1 MTRTIL
7 VSNRLPVR
15 ARPDGTLERTTGGL
29 ASALSGAG
37 VDAVWVGWPGL
48 PAEAIPDRDVVS
60 AQLREIGVAPV
71 LLTQHELDTY
81 YEGYANATL
90 WPLLH
95 SMATRAV
102 FRADWSSVYRD
113 VNHRFADA
121 VLAVAAPGD
130 TVWIHDFHLFLL
142 PELLRAAGRDLR
154 IGFFLH
160 TPFPS
165 SDLFRI
171 LPERRE
177 VLNGVLGADRIG
189 FHTFGYLRHFRSAVL
204 RVLGIESD
212 VDSVRR
218 VAHTAH
224 LGVHPIGHDQQ
235 SFAKALA
242 SPAFGAAMAAHTTNL
257 GDRRLV
263 LGVERLDYTKGV
275 PQKLEV
281 IRRFLH
287 DHPEQRRSVLF
298 LLIAVPSRQGIREY
312 DELTE
317 EVQRTVGALNGQYG
331 SIGNVPIEFLHQ
343 SFPQEELAA
352 LYALADVCQVTPLV
366 DGMNLVAK
374 EFVACKVGSPA
385 ARPGALVLSEFAGA
399 AAEMS
404 EALLVNPYDV
414 EASVETLVEALAMAD
429 EERVR
434 RMQSMGRRVQR
445 LHAGTWA
452 AEFLDA
458 LTAPPRPTSGTD
470 DLPGLEGLA
479 ERWAAEL
486 RAGRSAMLLLDYDGT
501 LRGFTAVPD
510 EALPD
515 EELRRLLAA
524 LSAIPNV
531 TVAVVSGRSKDFL
544 EQHLSGLGLALVA
557 EHGFRWRLADEEDFV
572 LVHPGVDL
580 GWMDSVMPPMQQAV
594 DQTPGSSLEIK
605 QSSLVWHYRR
615 AEPEYGVWRA
625 HLLLTELTDVTANL
639 PVVVHHGKKIVEVAS
654 QMVSKGRAVT
664 RLLEQRAPDLVLL
677 AGDDQTDETMFAVDH
692 TLRGRA
698 TSEFVTVKIGD
709 GPTRA
714 HHRTDGDGLRAFLRE
729 LVRSATSA

>member
-29 ASALSGAG
+29 ASALSGTG
-37 VDAVWVGWPGL
+37 VDALWVGWPGL
-48 PAEAIPDRDVVS
+48 PAEAIPDRDAVS
-60 AQLREIGVAPV
+60 AQLRELGVAPV

-90 WPLLH
+90 WPVLH

-102 FRADWSSVYRD
+102 FRADWFAVYRD
-113 VNHRFADA
+113 VNRRFADT
-121 VLAVAAPGD
+121 VLEVAEPGD

-142 PELLRAAGRDLR
+142 PEMLREADRDLR

-177 VLNGVLGADRIG
+177 LLRGVLGADRIG
-189 FHTFGYLRHFRSAVL
+189 FHTFGYLRHFRSSVL
-204 RVLGIESD
+204 RVLGIESE

-218 VAHTAH
+218 TRHSAH
-224 LGVHPIGHDQQ
+224 LGVHPIGHDHL
-235 SFAKALA
+235 SFAQALA
-242 SPAFGAAMAAHTTNL
+242 SPAFREALAAHTENL

-281 IRRFLH
+281 IRRFLQE
-287 DHPEQRRSVLF
+287 HPEQRRSVLF

-352 LYALADVCQVTPLV
+352 LYALADVCLVTPLV

-374 EFVACKVGSPA
+374 EFVACKVGSA
-385 ARPGALVLSEFAGA
+385 SASPGALVLSEFAGA

-414 EASVETLVEALAMAD
+414 EASVATLVEALAMD
-429 EERVR
+429 DRERLGR
-434 RMQSMGRRVQR
+434 TQRMGARVQR
-445 LHAGTWA
+445 LHAGVWA
-452 AEFLDA
+452 ADFLDA
-458 LTAPPRPTSGTD
+458 LAAPARSLRSTS

-479 ERWAAEL
+479 ERWADAL
-486 RAGRSAMLLLDYDGT
+486 RRGQCGLLMLDYDGT
-501 LRGFTAVPD
+501 LRGFTDVPD
-510 EALPD
+510 EAVPD
-515 EELRRLLAA
+515 AELRELLAA
-524 LSAIPNV
+524 LTATPGLA
-531 TVAVVSGRSKDFL
+531 VAVISGRSKDFL
-544 EQHLSGLGLALVA
+544 EQHLSGLGLTLVA
-557 EHGFRWRLADEEDFV
+557 EHGFRWRLEDSAAFAPV
-572 LVHPGVDL
+572 QPGVDL
-580 GWMDSVMPPMQQAV
+580 GWMESVLPPLQQAV

-625 HLLLTELTDVTANL
+625 HLLLSELTDVTANL
-639 PVVVHHGKKIVEVAS
+639 PVIVHHGKKIVEVAS

-664 RLLEQRAPDLVLL
+664 KLLEQRTLDLVLV

-692 TLRGRA
+692 TMHGRA
-698 TSEFVTVKIGD
+698 TKEFVSVKIGG

-714 HHRTDGDGLRAFLRE
+714 HRRTDRDGLRAFLRE
-729 LVRSATSA
+729 LVRSTAST